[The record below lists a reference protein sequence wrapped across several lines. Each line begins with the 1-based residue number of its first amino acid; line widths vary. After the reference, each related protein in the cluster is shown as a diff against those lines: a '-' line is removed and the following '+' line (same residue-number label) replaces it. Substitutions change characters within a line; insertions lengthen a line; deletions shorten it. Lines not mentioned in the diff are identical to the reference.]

1 MMLLMLKTKT
11 KIKDRGL
18 KVFLVKEMNGM
29 DHVIIVELQRD
40 EEQRSDA

>member
-29 DHVIIVELQRD
+29 DHVIKVELQRD
-40 EEQRSDA
+40 EEPRSDA